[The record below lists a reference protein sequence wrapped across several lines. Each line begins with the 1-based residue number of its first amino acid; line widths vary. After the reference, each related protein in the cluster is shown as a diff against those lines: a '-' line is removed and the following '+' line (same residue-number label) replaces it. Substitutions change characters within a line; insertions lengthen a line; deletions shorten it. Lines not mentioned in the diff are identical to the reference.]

1 VSSMPHSFANGLPK
15 LSVAGRGEKARRT
28 AGVTGS
34 EISQSKPTAKTRFK
48 VGQSVRLNRGF
59 PYRDAAGGDYKVLC
73 ELPSRDGEVQYRIK
87 SSGEPYERVV
97 KEGDLDHV

>member
-1 VSSMPHSFANGLPK
+1 VQYL
-15 LSVAGRGEKARRT
+15 VAGAIVNPVGQLK
-28 AGVTGS
+28 VS
-34 EISQSKPTAKTRFK
+34 AKSRFK

-59 PYRDAAGGDYKVLC
+59 PYRSAAGGDYKVLC

-97 KEGDLDHV
+97 KEGELDHA

>member
-1 VSSMPHSFANGLPK
+1 MDHL
-15 LSVAGRGEKARRT
+15 VAGAI
-28 AGVTGS
+28 VS
-34 EISQSKPTAKTRFK
+34 EVQQLKVAMKSRFK

-59 PYRDAAGGDYKVLC
+59 PYRNAAGGDYKVLC

-97 KEGDLDHV
+97 KEGELDRA

>member
-1 VSSMPHSFANGLPK
+1 
-15 LSVAGRGEKARRT
+15 
-28 AGVTGS
+28 
-34 EISQSKPTAKTRFK
+34 
-48 VGQSVRLNRGF
+48 LNRGF